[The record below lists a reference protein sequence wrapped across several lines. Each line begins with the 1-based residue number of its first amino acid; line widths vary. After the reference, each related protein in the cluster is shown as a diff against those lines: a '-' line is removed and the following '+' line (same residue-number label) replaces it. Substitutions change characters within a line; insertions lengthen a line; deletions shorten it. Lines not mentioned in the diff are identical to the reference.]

1 MSLVIRTAIVE
12 DEPLARR
19 RLERLVGA
27 CADLQLVGS
36 YGSPVEARSALPGI
50 DLVFLD
56 VEMPVE
62 DGFALLA
69 GLPEGRRPYVI
80 FTTAHERHALRA
92 FRHEAVD
99 FLLKPYDDGDFARAL
114 ARARRRLD
122 ADARGAEKAGSP
134 ASVPERATGPS
145 ATPVAGVRASDGAA
159 EQFLAPEAIDWV
171 RVEGRAVLVATGG
184 RVLRARGRLA
194 DYERRLAAHGFLRVH
209 RACLVNLARVAS
221 VQSRSHGDRILV
233 LKDGQRVELSRHFA
247 PRFDALTL

>member
-1 MSLVIRTAIVE
+1 MNIPIRTAIVE
-12 DEPLARR
+12 DEPPARR

-27 CADLQLVGS
+27 SADLLLVGS
-36 YGSPVEARSALPGI
+36 YGSPAEARPALPGV

-80 FTTAHERHALRA
+80 FTTAHERHAVRA

-122 ADARGAEKAGSP
+122 ADAMR
-134 ASVPERATGPS
+134 RAPV
-145 ATPVAGVRASDGAA
+145 ATPPPAPARDAGPAVAPVVRIRASDGVA
-159 EQFLAPEAIDWV
+159 ERIVDPEAIDWV
-171 RVEGRAVLVATGG
+171 RAEGHAVLVATGG
-184 RVLRARGRLA
+184 QVLRARGRLA
-194 DYERRLAAHGFLRVH
+194 DYEQRLAAHGFLRVH

-221 VQSRSHGDRILV
+221 VQRRSHGDRTLV
-233 LKDGQRVELSRHFA
+233 LKDGQRVELSRHYA
-247 PRFDALTL
+247 ARFDV